1 MQAMRPTY
9 HSANGDRLTW
19 ICSGYKP
26 PNLHKWGPGVR
37 DIYALHYIVSGKGI
51 LETRNAT
58 YTLKAGDSFI
68 IFPQTEVF
76 YYPDHQ
82 DPWEYVW
89 TEFKGEE
96 ASLLLSMT
104 ELNLQHPIVTDAPV
118 NMEPLFH
125 ISQNMASKPYEHI
138 RTEAKLRLLLSYYME
153 HYPKETVVEP
163 IPYVRIAKETI
174 HNNYWKASLTVSDIV
189 SIVKIER
196 SYLFRLFKE
205 EMGMSVL
212 SYLTAYRVERACEL
226 LKTTQL
232 SIKTIAFSVGYKD
245 QMYFAKVFKKATSY
259 TPTEY
264 MMLHATEMLTK
275 Q

>member
-1 MQAMRPTY
+1 MGY
-9 HSANGDRLTW
+9 SYYSASRERLAW
-19 ICSGYKP
+19 ISSGYKP

-37 DIYALHYIVSGKGI
+37 DIYALHYIVSGKGN
-51 LETRNAT
+51 LETRDAS

-96 ASLLLSMT
+96 AAMLLSMT
-104 ELNLQHPIVTDAPV
+104 ELDVQRPIVTDCPA
-118 NMEPLFH
+118 NLEPLYHFSH
-125 ISQNMASKPYEHI
+125 NSNSKPYEQI
-138 RTEAKLRLLLSYYME
+138 RTEAQLRLLLSYYIE
-153 HYPKETVVEP
+153 HYPKESVVEP
-163 IPYVRIAKETI
+163 INYVRIAKEAV
-174 HNNYWKASLTVSDIV
+174 HNHYWKASLTVSDIV
-189 SIVKIER
+189 NVTKLER

-205 EMGMSVL
+205 ETGMSVL
-212 SYLTAYRVERACEL
+212 SYLTAYRIERACEL
-226 LKTTQL
+226 LSTTEL

-264 MMLHATEMLTK
+264 MMLHGKESLTK